1 MLLKDSDV
9 REIAQI
15 SELRKL
21 DELITRLEIEL
32 FVVDSLYTG
41 EALHY

>member
-21 DELITRLEIEL
+21 DELIGRLEIEL
-32 FVVDSLYTG
+32 FVVET
-41 EALHY
+41 